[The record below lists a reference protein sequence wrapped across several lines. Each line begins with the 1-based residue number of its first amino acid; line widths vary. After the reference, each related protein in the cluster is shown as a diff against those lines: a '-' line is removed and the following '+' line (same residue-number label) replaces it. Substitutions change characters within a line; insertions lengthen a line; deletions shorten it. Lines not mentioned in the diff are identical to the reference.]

1 MPTVVAVSSDVLAFT
16 GGQSRFEIEA
26 DTVRRLILALDE
38 RFPGLGALI
47 GKRVAVAIDGE
58 IHRNAWGAALR
69 PDSEVVLID
78 RIGGG

>member
-1 MPTVVAVSSDVLAFT
+1 MPVVVAVSSDVLAFT
-16 GGQSRFEIEA
+16 GGENRFEIAA

-38 RFPGLGALI
+38 RFPGLGDLI
-47 GKRVAVAIDGE
+47 ERRVAIAIDGE
-58 IHRNAWGAALR
+58 IHRNAWGVSLR

>member
-1 MPTVVAVSSDVLAFT
+1 MVQVVAVSSDVLAFT
-16 GGQSRFEIEA
+16 GGESRFEIAA

-38 RFPGLGALI
+38 RLPGLGELI
-47 GKRVAVAIDGE
+47 EKRVAIAIDGE
-58 IHRNAWGAALR
+58 IHRNAWGVALR

>member
-1 MPTVVAVSSDVLAFT
+1 MAQVVAVSSDVLAFT
-16 GGQSRFEIEA
+16 GGENRFEIAA

-38 RFPGLGALI
+38 RFPGLGDLI
-47 GKRVAVAIDGE
+47 ERRVAIAIDGE
-58 IHRNAWGAALR
+58 IHRNAWGAALK